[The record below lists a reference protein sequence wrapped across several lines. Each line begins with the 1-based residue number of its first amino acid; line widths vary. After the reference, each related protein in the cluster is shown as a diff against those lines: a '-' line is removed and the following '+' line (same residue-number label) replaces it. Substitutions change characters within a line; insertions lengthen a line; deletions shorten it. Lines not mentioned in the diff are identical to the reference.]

1 MEVKVGQYYYRKHR
15 NMWGVWKKGKDDKLE
30 NGDTFISDFA
40 TQIQAKNFVYKMNG
54 YTIKTDKENGE

>member
-1 MEVKVGQYYYRKHR
+1 MEVKVGQYYYKKHR
-15 NMWGVWKKGKDDKLE
+15 NMWGVWKKGKNDTLE

-54 YTIKTDKENGE
+54 YTIKTDKE